1 MALLTPILLGA
12 GMEYSRIQNES
23 DKITGKIVDIVAQNV
38 LNELNEEKKNIK
50 KQVALK
56 DSYTNQYGSK
66 FSQAVD
72 ALGLLE
78 ISGGDPVRADELIK
92 NYFQT
97 NDLALIKNNVDKLDN
112 KDFRD
117 LFNESTILGKKT
129 QIENKQK
136 FVNEQFSDVPNLRKI
151 MLEGRETGGGQ
162 IGQALFGDMLRQKDI
177 PVAVEKLTRA
187 AGGPIPTPR
196 AVDTMGAS
204 RALGITPFATKS
216 FAELEKSGDAISLRE
231 ADNIRK
237 IARDKLDFD
246 KVTGNFRLL
255 NRYNVE
261 YNNAKI
267 LHEFKTGTPYLNSD
281 DQYVLDNV
289 ILPQVVSDRGRS
301 FGKPTGRAPTI
312 TSDDLKI
319 LEINPQTGKP
329 FKQAD
334 IQTLIAIGR
343 DKVNFTNMRKD
354 LSNEQK
360 EIINDRDRLK
370 IITKIQSLG
379 IRDINRPEY
388 RF

>member
-1 MALLTPILLGA
+1 MALLTPILLGMGA
-12 GMEYSRIQNES
+12 EYSRQQVES
-23 DKITGKIVDIVAQNV
+23 DRITGKIVDIVAQNV

-56 DSYTNQYGSK
+56 DSYTNLYGSK
-66 FSQAVD
+66 FSQAID

-78 ISGGDPVRADELIK
+78 SGDPATADELIK
-92 NYFQT
+92 NRFQT
-97 NDLALIKNNVDKLDN
+97 TDLAYMAELINKLPPKEFQD
-112 KDFRD
+112 R
-117 LFNESTILGKKT
+117 FNESRILGKKT

-162 IGQALFGDMLRQKDI
+162 IGQVLFGDMVRQKDI

-187 AGGPIPTPR
+187 AGGPIPTPKEI
-196 AVDTMGAS
+196 DTAGALKT
-204 RALGITPFATKS
+204 LGIIPFREKS
-216 FAELEKSGDAISLRE
+216 FAELEKTGDTISLRE
-231 ADNIRK
+231 VDNIRK
-237 IARDKLDFD
+237 RAKERLDFD
-246 KVTGNFRLL
+246 KASGNFRLL
-255 NRYNVE
+255 NRYNEE
-261 YNNAKI
+261 YKNAKI
-267 LHEFKTGTPYLNSD
+267 LYEFKTGTPYLNSD
-281 DQYVLDNV
+281 DQYVLENV
-289 ILPQVVSDRGRS
+289 YIPQVVSEKGRS
-301 FGKPTGRAPTI
+301 FGKLTGRAPII
-312 TSDDLKI
+312 TSDDLKV

-343 DKVNFTNMRKD
+343 DKINFTNMRKD

-360 EIINDRDRLK
+360 EIINDKDRLK

>member
-1 MALLTPILLGA
+1 MALLTPLLLGA
-12 GMEYSRIQNES
+12 GSEYSRIQSES

-78 ISGGDPVRADELIK
+78 SGDPERADALIK

-97 NDLALIKNNVDKLDN
+97 TDLAIIKNKVDKLN
-112 KDFRD
+112 TKDFQN
-117 LFNESTILGKKT
+117 LFSESRVLGKKT
-129 QIENKQK
+129 QVEDKQK

-162 IGQALFGDMLRQKDI
+162 VGQALFGDIVRQRDI

-187 AGGPIPTPR
+187 AGGPIPTPKQI
-196 AVDTMGAS
+196 DTMGAS
-204 RALGITPFATKS
+204 KVLGITPFAEKS
-216 FAELEKSGDAISLRE
+216 FAELEKGDTESLRE
-231 ADNIRK
+231 AEAIRRE
-237 IARDKLDFD
+237 A
-246 KVTGNFRLL
+246 
-255 NRYNVE
+255 RYNLNLNKTSGVMMLGQYKQE
-261 YNNAKI
+261 YNNAKT
-267 LHEFKTGTPYLNSD
+267 LYEFKTGTPYLKND
-281 DQYVLDNV
+281 DQYVLDSV
-289 ILPQVVSDRGRS
+289 ILPEVVSDRGRS
-301 FGKPTGRAPTI
+301 FGKPTGRAPVI
-312 TSDDLKI
+312 TQNDLKV
-319 LEINPQTGKP
+319 LEINPQTKAP

-334 IQTLIAIGR
+334 VQTLIAIGR

-360 EIINDRDRLK
+360 EIINDRDRLI
-370 IITKIQSLG
+370 IITKLQSLG